1 MEKKIEGIE
10 SHLQK
15 AAAHLHAARVAAQLP
30 LCKEMEC
37 LLQDL
42 GIKHARFE
50 VAIREAEEFL
60 GNGKDEVSFLFAAN
74 KNQQPGEIAKVAS
87 GGEIS
92 RVMLSLK
99 YVLSKT
105 RQLPVIVFDE
115 IDTGLSGEIAHRMA
129 QMMQE
134 MAQRMQVICISHL
147 PQIAA
152 AGKDHFKVYK
162 EDNPVNTISRIRKLS
177 PSERVN
183 EIAGMISGSEIT
195 PAALE
200 TARNLLKF
208 ENK

>member
-1 MEKKIEGIE
+1 
-10 SHLQK
+10 
-15 AAAHLHAARVAAQLP
+15 
-30 LCKEMEC
+30 
-37 LLQDL
+37 
-42 GIKHARFE
+42 
-50 VAIREAEEFL
+50 
-60 GNGKDEVSFLFAAN
+60 
-74 KNQQPGEIAKVAS
+74 
-87 GGEIS
+87 
-92 RVMLSLK
+92 MLSLK

-162 EDNPVNTISRIRKLS
+162 EDNLVNTISRIRKLS